1 MLPGHDKSVPYR
13 FLILLLGGLVLT
25 QPLSALGWRAYHLPG
40 SAVALALAG
49 GGAALPGDM
58 TLATVSPA
66 HVWGLEGEAV
76 EFGYLK
82 MFGDLKSYG
91 VKWQTLWRARPMQL
105 VLRSIVEEDLEL
117 RNDVP
122 TAEPLAYF
130 SARLLSATLL
140 RGWRLGTTNLGLG
153 ITFAYQR
160 MYEYSARGLWLSA
173 GWQGEP
179 LPWLRWSLTLNN
191 LGLGEALYRE
201 RDPVA
206 LRAGA
211 GVAVK
216 TPLRGSYLSLD
227 LWLDEQQ
234 GLVPCLAWQS
244 SGKVVRFIAGAR
256 WRTGIPLLAAG
267 FQLTYHRWVV
277 SYAYGYQDRALG
289 QPYML
294 SLSRRL

>member
-1 MLPGHDKSVPYR
+1 MLPGRDRSAPYR
-13 FLILLLGGLVLT
+13 HLVLLLAGLALT
-25 QPLSALGWRAYHLPG
+25 QSLSALGWRAHHLPG
-40 SAVALALAG
+40 SATALALAG
-49 GGAALPGDM
+49 GGAALPGNM
-58 TLATVSPA
+58 TLATLNPA

-76 EFGYLK
+76 EFGYLR
-82 MFGDLKSYG
+82 MFGDLAGYG
-91 VKWQTLWRARPMQL
+91 VKWQTAWRARPMQL
-105 VLRSIVEEDLEL
+105 VLRSTVEEDLEL

-179 LPWLRWSLTLNN
+179 LPWLRWSLTINN
-191 LGLGEALYRE
+191 LGLGEALYHE

-211 GVAVK
+211 GLAVK

-234 GLVPCLAWQS
+234 GLVPCLAWQG
-244 SGKVVRFIAGAR
+244 SGQVIRLSAGIRWEAGA
-256 WRTGIPLLAAG
+256 PLLAAG
-267 FQLTYHRWVV
+267 FQLSYHRWVI

-289 QPYML
+289 KPYML
-294 SLSRRL
+294 SLSRQL

>member
-1 MLPGHDKSVPYR
+1 
-13 FLILLLGGLVLT
+13 
-25 QPLSALGWRAYHLPG
+25 
-40 SAVALALAG
+40 
-49 GGAALPGDM
+49 M

-76 EFGYLK
+76 EFGYLR
-82 MFGDLKSYG
+82 MFGDLAGYG
-91 VKWQTLWRARPMQL
+91 VKWQTAWRARPMQL
-105 VLRSIVEEDLEL
+105 VLRSTVEEDLEL
-117 RNDVP
+117 RNDAP

-191 LGLGEALYRE
+191 LGLGEALYHE

-211 GVAVK
+211 GLAVK

-227 LWLDEQQ
+227 LWFDEQQ
-234 GLVPCLAWQS
+234 GLDPCQAWKG
-244 SGKVVRFIAGAR
+244 SGQVMRLIAGIR
-256 WRTGIPLLAAG
+256 WEAGAPLLAAG

-277 SYAYGYQDRALG
+277 SYASGYQDRALG

-294 SLSRRL
+294 SLSRWL

>member
-1 MLPGHDKSVPYR
+1 MLHGRDKSVLHR
-13 FLILLLGGLVLT
+13 FLIPFLGALVLVHS
-25 QPLSALGWRAYHLPG
+25 LSALGWRAHHLPG
-40 SAVALALAG
+40 SAIALALAG
-49 GGAALPGDM
+49 GGAALPGNM
-58 TLATVSPA
+58 TLTTVNPA

-76 EFGYLK
+76 EFGYLR
-82 MFGDLKSYG
+82 MFGDLAGYG
-91 VKWQTLWRARPMQL
+91 VKWQTAWRARPMQL
-105 VLRSIVEEDLEL
+105 ILRSTVEEDLEI
-117 RNDVP
+117 RGDVP
-122 TAEPLAYF
+122 TTEPLAYF

-191 LGLGEALYRE
+191 LGLGKALYHE

-227 LWLDEQQ
+227 LWFDEQQ

-244 SGKVVRFIAGAR
+244 SGEVMRLNAGIRWEAGAL
-256 WRTGIPLLAAG
+256 LLAAG

-294 SLSRRL
+294 SLSRWL

>member
-1 MLPGHDKSVPYR
+1 MLPRPNKSVPYR
-13 FLILLLGGLVLT
+13 LSFFLLFGLTLT
-25 QPLSALGWRAYHLPG
+25 QSLSALGWRANHLPS

-49 GGAALPGDM
+49 GGTALPGNM
-58 TLATVSPA
+58 TLATVNPA
-66 HVWGLEGEAV
+66 HVWGLEGETV
-76 EFGYLK
+76 EFGYLR
-82 MFGDLKSYG
+82 MFGDLRGYG
-91 VKWQTLWRARPMQL
+91 VKWHTLWRARPMQL
-105 VLRSIVEEDLEL
+105 VLRSTVEEDLEV

-140 RGWRLGTTNLGLG
+140 RGWRLGTTNLGFG
-153 ITFAYQR
+153 ITFAHQR

-179 LPWLRWSLTLNN
+179 LPWLRWSFTLNN
-191 LGLGEALYRE
+191 LGLGEALFRK

-206 LRAGA
+206 MRT
-211 GVAVK
+211 GVGMAVK

-227 LWLDEQQ
+227 LWLDRQQ
-234 GLVPCLAWQS
+234 GLVPCLAWQG
-244 SGKVVRFIAGAR
+244 SGQIVRFIAGAR
-256 WRTGIPLLAAG
+256 WKTGIPLMTAG
-267 FQLTYHRWVV
+267 FQLTYHRWII

-294 SLSRRL
+294 SLSRWL